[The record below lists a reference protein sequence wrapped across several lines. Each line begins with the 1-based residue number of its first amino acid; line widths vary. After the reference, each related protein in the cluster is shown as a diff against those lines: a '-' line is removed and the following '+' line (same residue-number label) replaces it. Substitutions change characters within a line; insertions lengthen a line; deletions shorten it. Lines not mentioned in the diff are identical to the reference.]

1 MHTPHKTSGDAQ
13 RRNAAWHALRVC
25 WWWSTVPFVSKSS
38 SSSHTI
44 SWLSWT
50 RCSADQRLLLELLH
64 ATNTM
69 NARTA
74 LTQNETPS
82 TRRDFSS
89 GISRRTVAANAYRV

>member
-1 MHTPHKTSGDAQ
+1 MARLACVLVVVDCA
-13 RRNAAWHALRVC
+13 VC
-25 WWWSTVPFVSKSS
+25 TVSRSS
-38 SSSHTI
+38 SSSHSI

>member
-1 MHTPHKTSGDAQ
+1 MARLACVLVVVDCAVCQQVVELITHHLVVELDSVLGGP
-13 RRNAAWHALRVC
+13 AATARIA
-25 WWWSTVPFVSKSS
+25 PG
-38 SSSHTI
+38 
-44 SWLSWT
+44 
-50 RCSADQRLLLELLH
+50 

-82 TRRDFSS
+82 TRREFSS